1 MFVNV
6 QQKECI
12 TWAWELLTERLHM
25 PKDRLYITYF
35 GGCPEKG
42 LEPDLEARDIWM
54 SLGYWWLNSF
64 SPTLFVYL
72 HSRLTVY

>member
-54 SLGYWWLNSF
+54 SLGY
-64 SPTLFVYL
+64 
-72 HSRLTVY
+72 